1 MSEAYR
7 NGTRRRSARLAGGH
21 MLDYKSVI
29 QEQRLVMTDRSQLGL
44 ARIARETVQDRVYS
58 VLRDQLMRGGF
69 EPGQK
74 LKIADLATALGTSA
88 MPVREALNRLAAER
102 AIESMP
108 NRSVRVPS
116 LSRESLRDLIDAR
129 FAIEGLAVARAAAN
143 MDEATLAMLRQFIAA
158 QSETDAEHVSEASAE
173 QNRAFHFAIYRRS
186 GSAVLLPIIESLWLQ
201 FGPYLR
207 VASERFDGREGRGTN
222 FHVEIAAALA
232 RGDGKSARA
241 GPVADMGRA
250 FELVMTD
257 QTLWQRRGGA
267 A

>member
-1 MSEAYR
+1 M
-7 NGTRRRSARLAGGH
+7 
-21 MLDYKSVI
+21 V
-29 QEQRLVMTDRSQLGL
+29 DRSPLGL
-44 ARIARETVQDRVYS
+44 ARIDRETVQDRVYG

-74 LKIADLATALGTSA
+74 LKIADLSKALGTSA

-102 AIESMP
+102 AIEAMP

-116 LSRESLRDLIDAR
+116 LSRDSLNDLMEAR
-129 FAIEGLAVARAAAN
+129 FAIEGLAVSRAAAN
-143 MDEATLAMLRQFIAA
+143 MDAATLELLRQLIDA
-158 QSETDAEHVSEASAE
+158 QSEKDDEHVSEASAE
-173 QNRAFHFAIYRRS
+173 QNRAFHFAVYRRS

-222 FHVEIAAALA
+222 FHVEMVTALA
-232 RGDGKSARA
+232 RGDAAAARNA
-241 GPVADMGRA
+241 LESDIGRS
-250 FELVMTD
+250 FDLVMRGHSFWRE
-257 QTLWQRRGGA
+257 QGGA